1 MQFVHQHPEYC
12 ERLVLISS
20 GGLGPDLGRSLRL
33 LSTPGVELLLP
44 VIAARPVVS
53 LGERIRQTLSRGL
66 LSVELAEG
74 WKAYSSLGDPES
86 RVGLLRTLRSVVDYR
101 GQAVSAISRLPFAA
115 GLPTLLIWGADD
127 RLIPPSHGEAA
138 HGSAPWT
145 PDRKSVV

>member
-86 RVGLLRTLRSVVDYR
+86 VARYPGIAGAPLGTC
-101 GQAVSAISRLPFAA
+101 GHQERLMF
-115 GLPTLLIWGADD
+115 G
-127 RLIPPSHGEAA
+127 
-138 HGSAPWT
+138 
-145 PDRKSVV
+145 